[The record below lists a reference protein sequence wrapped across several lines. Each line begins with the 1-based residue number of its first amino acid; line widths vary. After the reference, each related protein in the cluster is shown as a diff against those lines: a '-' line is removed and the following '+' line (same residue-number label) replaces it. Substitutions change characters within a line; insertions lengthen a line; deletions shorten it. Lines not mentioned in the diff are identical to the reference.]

1 MNVEMSALK
10 IQKMSQ
16 SHPISR
22 RGKKNT
28 KKWRYCT
35 DPVRSNE
42 SVSNKNS
49 LLSIISTVTAPGL
62 YNKT

>member
-1 MNVEMSALK
+1 MLRCLRLK
-10 IQKMSQ
+10 FKKCPKVTPSQ
-16 SHPISR
+16 EE
-22 RGKKNT
+22 GKNT

>member
-1 MNVEMSALK
+1 MLRCLRLIFKKCPKVTP
-10 IQKMSQ
+10 SQ
-16 SHPISR
+16 EE
-22 RGKKNT
+22 GKKNT
-28 KKWRYCT
+28 KKRRYCT